1 MQTNFNFYMIGVT
14 SWVFCLGAVFQTYC
28 DNDNSD
34 GGWSYAS
41 TFSSN
46 SPRSEWQ
53 YYSDHWTNKGSTL
66 RTKLLAPFDNDKSN
80 VKTHAF
86 NGTQP

>member
-1 MQTNFNFYMIGVT
+1 MIGVT
-14 SWVFCLGAVFQTYC
+14 SWVFCVGAVFQTYC